1 MKRPDNDDDEDQPF
15 NQLNQHEPVNSFI
28 KGTLSSEVINKIYDL
43 YLQGW
48 SVRDISR
55 RFGILPARAKFH
67 IWTRARAHD
76 EFIPKLGAKF
86 VFYMYARE
94 KQLMEEN
101 KVVDYGL
108 DLDAMRKTDRY
119 QEITVWNKDRVDI
132 QRTADKYT

>member
-1 MKRPDNDDDEDQPF
+1 M
-15 NQLNQHEPVNSFI
+15 
-28 KGTLSSEVINKIYDL
+28 KGTLSTEVINKIYDL

-86 VFYMYARE
+86 VYYMYARE
-94 KQLMEEN
+94 KQFMEET

-108 DLDAMRKTDRY
+108 DLDALRKTDRY
-119 QEITVWNKDRVDI
+119 QEITVWNQDRVDI